1 MLLVT
6 KEYFTAKIARK
17 RQEKMEYCFALFLF
31 FMQLLSNC
39 DGWDGKIKQL
49 FLLIIGT
56 LLVSSNTCWALT
68 PEEVVVVANKMTWHS
83 CDLAKYYMTKRGIP
97 KENLIE
103 LKAPAGEHCSREDY
117 DRYIASPI
125 RAFLMKHD
133 PVSSKFRC
141 LVLMYGIPLRVY
153 PPELTP
159 EDQKRLSELQ
169 KEQSSIHEQI
179 ERKAEQ
185 EQDKKELA
193 RLKEAEARIKK
204 QIDRAR
210 KTLQGAAVDSELAL
224 VREEHYPLDYW
235 VPNKYFVGYR
245 GQKIENMP
253 QNVIMVSRLDG
264 PSEEIVRRIIDDS
277 LQTEREGLRGTA
289 YFDARWPD
297 PGDKKITGGA
307 FYDRAIHNAAHLVEK
322 SKLMTVVL
330 DSQEKLFQPGQCPNA
345 AFYCG
350 WYSYGHYVDAF
361 TWARG
366 AVGFHIASAEC
377 TTLKGKGSQVWCKV
391 MLEKGVAAT
400 IGPVTEP
407 YVQAFPPPDLFFALL
422 IDGRLTLAECYALS
436 NPFWSWQ
443 MVLIGDPL
451 YRPFKK

>member
-1 MLLVT
+1 
-6 KEYFTAKIARK
+6 
-17 RQEKMEYCFALFLF
+17 
-31 FMQLLSNC
+31 MQLLSNC

-68 PEEVVVVANKMTWHS
+68 PEEVVVVANKMAWHS
-83 CDLAKYYMTKRGIP
+83 CDLAKYYMKKRGVP
-97 KENLIE
+97 AENLIE
-103 LKAPAGEHCSREDY
+103 LKAPNGEHCSRDDY
-117 DRYIASPI
+117 EMYIAAPV
-125 RAFLMKHD
+125 RAFLKKND
-133 PVSSKFRC
+133 PEGSRFHC
-141 LVLMYGIPLRVY
+141 LVTMYGVPLRVY

-224 VREEHYPLDYW
+224 VREDHYSLDGW
-235 VPNKYFVGYR
+235 LPNKYFFGYR

-253 QNVIMVSRLDG
+253 QNVIVVSRLDG

-277 LQTEREGLRGTA
+277 LETEREGLRGTA
-289 YFDARWPD
+289 YFDARWPA
-297 PGDKKITGGA
+297 PGDKKLTGYA

-322 SKLMTVVL
+322 SKLMPVVL
-330 DSQEKLFQPGQCPNA
+330 DSQQKLFEPGQCPNA
-345 AFYCG
+345 ALYCG
-350 WYSYGHYVDAF
+350 WYSLANYVDAF
-361 TWARG
+361 TWKRG
-366 AVGFHIASAEC
+366 AVGYHIASQEC
-377 TTLKGKGSQVWCKV
+377 ESLKGNGRRFWCKA
-391 MLEKGVAAT
+391 MLQDGVAAT
-400 IGPVTEP
+400 IGPVGEP
-407 YVQAFPPPDLFFALL
+407 YVQAFPPPDLFFGLL

-451 YRPFKK
+451 YCPFKK